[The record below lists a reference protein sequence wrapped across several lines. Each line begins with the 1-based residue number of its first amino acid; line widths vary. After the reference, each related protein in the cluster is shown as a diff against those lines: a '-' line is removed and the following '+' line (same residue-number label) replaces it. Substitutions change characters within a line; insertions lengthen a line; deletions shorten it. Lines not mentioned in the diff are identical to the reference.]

1 MSIRDDYGW
10 VGESSPPT
18 TTHHPHTQKK
28 RKRSVKG
35 DLVDGPNIYDLV
47 ILQLYGQFFP
57 KVVLSTH
64 EVPAFFL
71 LLHLRLSVSPLF

>member
-1 MSIRDDYGW
+1 MITDGLANHLPPP
-10 VGESSPPT
+10 PPT
-18 TTHHPHTQKK
+18 THTQKK

-35 DLVDGPNIYDLV
+35 ELVDEPNIYDLV

-64 EVPAFFL
+64 EVPTFFL

>member
-1 MSIRDDYGW
+1 MITDGLANHL
-10 VGESSPPT
+10 PPPPP
-18 TTHHPHTQKK
+18 TTHHPHTKK

-35 DLVDGPNIYDLV
+35 ELVDGPNIYDLV

-64 EVPAFFL
+64 EVPAFFH